1 MHAISIKM
9 GLWML
14 AGLISFFLLMYT
26 VGLGYRTELHLF
38 NGVIQLFCLYWAIR
52 YYYRRSP
59 DDRDTYM
66 AGVAQGMWTS
76 AIGIGGFTVFMMIF
90 ITMEPKFLETL
101 RQNSQMGEYLTP
113 ITASLFILVE
123 GLMVSLIGSY
133 ILTRILLDVTFKKA

>member
-14 AGLISFFLLMYT
+14 AGFISFFLLMYT
-26 VGLGYRTELHLF
+26 IGLGYRTELHLF

-52 YYYRRSP
+52 YYYVRNP
-59 DDRDTYM
+59 EDLDRYM
-66 AGVAQGMWTS
+66 AGVAQGMAAS
-76 AIGIGGFTVFMMIF
+76 IIGIGGFTVFMTIF
-90 ITMEPKFLETL
+90 IALNPEFLETL

-113 ITASLFILVE
+113 FTASLFILVE
-123 GLMVSLIGSY
+123 GLMISLIGSY

>member
-1 MHAISIKM
+1 MHVISIKM

-14 AGLISFFLLMYT
+14 AGFISFFLLMFA
-26 VGLGYRTELHLF
+26 VGMGYRTELHLF

-52 YYYRRSP
+52 AYYTQNPENRVR
-59 DDRDTYM
+59 YM
-66 AGVAQGMWTS
+66 AGVAQGMWAS
-76 AIGIGGFTVFMMIF
+76 AIGIGGFTIFMTIF
-90 ITMEPKFLETL
+90 IAMNPEFLDTL

-113 ITASLFILVE
+113 FTASLFILVE